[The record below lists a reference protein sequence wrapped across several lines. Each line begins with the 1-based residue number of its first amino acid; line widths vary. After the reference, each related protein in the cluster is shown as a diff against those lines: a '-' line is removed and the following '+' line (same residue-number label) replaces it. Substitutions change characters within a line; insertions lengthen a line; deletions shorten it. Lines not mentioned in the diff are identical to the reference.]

1 MHTYFIQIYL
11 IYNNYQLI
19 ANVVSLVYIN
29 TTDTEILRAL
39 CTCLWL
45 NSRNIIIGRFFM
57 TNETDYYFFTIY
69 FYYYLHHYF
78 SILFGFLNLLY
89 IFNDVSIFKNI

>member
-1 MHTYFIQIYL
+1 MEFT
-11 IYNNYQLI
+11 
-19 ANVVSLVYIN
+19 N

-45 NSRNIIIGRFFM
+45 NYRNIIIGRFLM